1 MKISIQS
8 FKGVSPRTNPRYLDD
23 GGAQIALNVEAFGQS
38 VKPLKGLGALSGPGG
53 QGFVLPKTGTLLTL
67 YRFGQDE
74 TDETR
79 YWFHWDKDVDV
90 CRSQVAGDTAE
101 WTFYT
106 GDGYPRATNN
116 ALALAGTSTA
126 YPVASRRLG
135 LPAPTSGLVA
145 TVTNPVAETQPATV
159 TLTTTALGQV
169 SSAYGVK
176 VSTSTN
182 QGETW
187 TTHTATI
194 PATAPPTVTLTTA
207 QVAAVTPDYGVYVS
221 LDGGQ
226 TKTHCPITPVA
237 GATAPS
243 VPITWQE
250 VAAITWSTVIRVSVD
265 GGASWKYGQAG
276 YAAQP
281 ITAAEVATAI
291 NRFAGSDVNAVVE
304 GTGTT
309 AGVRVTALNKGSAV
323 KLRVTFNNTTKSQD
337 GTDSGED
344 LATKVTNSINANA
357 SSLVTAALNNGAVAV
372 TAKQSGATVKL
383 RVWWGTSSAQSVEAT
398 GTAATASTVATAIN
412 NLANVAAEVK
422 DGTVVVTTEAK
433 GKDIALK
440 VQWGDET
447 GRTLTAAGTTQDLG
461 TKETRV
467 YTYTFIADD
476 GGLVIESAPWSATNM
491 ASATVEVYPGTG
503 KKMCLLNGNYQDGY
517 TEATC
522 QAAGGTWEASRSK
535 VTLTGFGVPGGVGAS
550 EDWFFTG
557 YRLYRATAGVFLFV
571 DELDK
576 VTSYADTK
584 RAAELGEPCP
594 STTWTPPPSNLKGL
608 INLPNGMMAG
618 FAGRDVRFCVP
629 YRPYAWPDEYAQTVD
644 FPVVGLGRMDTT
656 LVVLTKGVPYF
667 MQGSSPEYVTV
678 VKSDLEQACVSK
690 RSIVSMGGAV
700 LYASP
705 DGLMMLSSGGSRILT
720 EGIFNRDDWQ
730 ALNPATIYA
739 YGHDSKYIA
748 FHTSVLIDGVT
759 YNGFV
764 VDLKSQQ
771 FIRHNLV
778 DIKAGYS
785 DLRSDQ
791 LYLVTPSRQVVKWG
805 SGANLTGR
813 WKSKKFSLPQ
823 VTGFACAQVEAE
835 SYAGLKCALY
845 RDGVYVKTELSSKAD
860 ALDPPVAPRLH
871 GRYPFRL
878 EPLQGRDWEV
888 DLTVTQEVFNVVVG
902 QSMAELGTA

>member
-38 VKPLKGLGALSGPGG
+38 VKPLKGLGG
-53 QGFVLPKTGTLLTL
+53 QVTTLTKTGTMLTL

-74 TDETR
+74 TNESR

-90 CRSQVAGDTAE
+90 CRSQIAGDTAE

-106 GDGYPRATNN
+106 GDGSPRATNN
-116 ALALAGTSTA
+116 TLALAGVSTA

-135 LPAPTSGLVA
+135 LPAPTSKKLMA
-145 TVTNPVAETQPATV
+145 TVTNPVAKTDAATV
-159 TLTTTALGQV
+159 TLTATAVGQMR
-169 SSAYGVK
+169 SDYGVK
-176 VSTSTN
+176 VSTSTDK
-182 QGETW
+182 GETW
-187 TTHTATI
+187 TTNPVTLPTTA
-194 PATAPPTVTLTTA
+194 APQVTLTTA
-207 QVAAVTPDYGVYVS
+207 HVAAVTPEYGVYVS

-226 TKTHCPITPVA
+226 SKTHCPITPVV

-243 VPITWQE
+243 VQITWQE
-250 VAAITWSTVIRVSVD
+250 VGSITWSTTIRVSVD

-281 ITAAEVATAI
+281 ITAVEVAAAI
-291 NRFAGSDVNAVVE
+291 NRFAGSDVNAVVV

-309 AGVRVTALNKGSAV
+309 AEVRVTALSKGASV
-323 KLRVTFNNTTKSQD
+323 KLRVAFNNTTRAEN
-337 GTDSGED
+337 GTDSGEN
-344 LATKVTNSINANA
+344 LATKVTNSINTNAN
-357 SSLVTAALNNGAVAV
+357 SLVTATLNNGAVV
-372 TAKQSGATVKL
+372 VVAKKSGGAIKL
-383 RVWWGTSSAQSVEAT
+383 RVWWGPAASQAVEAT
-398 GTAATASTVATAIN
+398 GVPVALSALATAIN
-412 NLANVAAEVK
+412 NLANVAAVVK
-422 DGTVVVTTEAK
+422 DNTIVVTSDAK
-433 GKDIALK
+433 GDNIALK

-476 GGLVIESAPWSATNM
+476 NGLVIESAPWSDTNM
-491 ASATVEVYPGTG
+491 ASATVEVYTGTG
-503 KKMCLLNGNYQDGY
+503 KEMCLLNGDYRDGY
-517 TEATC
+517 TKTSCE
-522 QAAGGTWEASRSK
+522 AAGGTWEASRSK
-535 VTLTGFGVPGGVGAS
+535 VTLTGFGVPGDIGTS

-557 YRLYRATAGVFLFV
+557 YRIYRATAGVFLYV
-571 DELDK
+571 DKLEK
-576 VTSYADTK
+576 PASSYADAK

-594 STTWTPPPSNLKGL
+594 STTWMPPPSNLKGL

-629 YRPYAWPDEYAQTVD
+629 YRPYAWPDEYVQTLD

-656 LVVLTKGVPYF
+656 LVVLTKGAPYF
-667 MQGSSPEYVTV
+667 MQGAAPEYVTV

-720 EGIFNRDDWQ
+720 EGIFDRADWQ

-771 FIRHNLV
+771 FIRHNIV

-785 DLRSDQ
+785 DLRNDQ
-791 LYLVTPSRQVVKWG
+791 LYLVDPSRQVMKWEG
-805 SGANLTGR
+805 GGNLTGR
-813 WKSKKFSLPQ
+813 WKSKKFSMPQ
-823 VTGFACAQVEAE
+823 VTGFSCAQVEAE
-835 SYAGLKCALY
+835 SFDGLRCALY
-845 RDGVYVKTELSSKAD
+845 CNGAYVKSELSSKGD
-860 ALDPPVAPRLH
+860 ALTPPVAPRIH
-871 GRYPFRL
+871 GRSPFRL
-878 EPLQGRDWEV
+878 EPVQGRDWEL